1 MTIGKTRRKISGS
14 DMNLLI
20 YQPFYKPCM
29 FGIVQQV
36 FGRFLMRKPS
46 SGGEH
51 NALKGS
57 M

>member
-1 MTIGKTRRKISGS
+1 M
-14 DMNLLI
+14 DLLI